1 MAETDSDSKNYSF
14 MHRSDSSLFTVN
26 LMWLNVF
33 WSSQRFQ
40 SWFSLS
46 AYQSVLMKLQEL
58 YIWKTEL
65 WPCCWRTVM
74 NVLEF
79 CLDVK
84 NQHCGTSYISA
95 NQTEKPEKNE
105 MVMCVLVLRWTET
118 KKSMLHG
125 SISRAVKAEK
135 EKEEGDGAEGVCR
148 WGCGYTV
155 SVSSIDWKSAG

>member
-1 MAETDSDSKNYSF
+1 

-33 WSSQRFQ
+33 WSSKRFQ

-46 AYQSVLMKLQEL
+46 AYQSVLMKLQQL

-65 WPCCWRTVM
+65 WPCCWWTVM
-74 NVLEF
+74 NGPWVLPRCEKSALLHVLHF
-79 CLDVK
+79 RQPNWK
-84 NQHCGTSYISA
+84 NR
-95 NQTEKPEKNE
+95 KNE

-125 SISRAVKAEK
+125 SISRAVKPEK
-135 EKEEGDGAEGVCR
+135 EKEERDGAEEVCR

-155 SVSSIDWKSAG
+155 SVSSIDCKSAG